1 MNGLLTIREAADF
14 LRLHTSSLYRA
25 VERGKIRHYK
35 IGAALRFD
43 EPQLREFL
51 AAQEV
56 CPVAKGRGLR
66 LASA

>member
-1 MNGLLTIREAADF
+1 MNELLTIREAAAF
-14 LRLHTSSLYRA
+14 LRLHSSSLYRA
-25 VERGKIRHYK
+25 VEHGKIRYYR

-56 CPVAKGRGLR
+56 CPVTKGRALR